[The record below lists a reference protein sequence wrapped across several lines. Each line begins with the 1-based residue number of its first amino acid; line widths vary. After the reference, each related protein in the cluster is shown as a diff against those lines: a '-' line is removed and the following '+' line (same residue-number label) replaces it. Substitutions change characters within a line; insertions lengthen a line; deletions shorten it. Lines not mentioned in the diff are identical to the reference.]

1 MKLNHLNLCVNNLSE
16 AVTLFTDI
24 FGFELAD
31 QKGDVIAVMKDES
44 GFTLVLSRLA
54 TLEGG
59 IPTYPEGFHVGFYV
73 DTKEEV
79 DQFCFRLMSAGLT
92 NKESSPK
99 SMRDGYTLYFKAL
112 DGILF
117 EVTSFAV

>member
-1 MKLNHLNLCVNNLSE
+1 MKLNHLNLCVNNMSE
-16 AVTLFTDI
+16 AVTFFANI
-24 FGFELAD
+24 FGLELAD
-31 QKGDVIAVMKDES
+31 QKGDAIAVMKDEV

-54 TLEGG
+54 TLGG
-59 IPTYPEGFHVGFYV
+59 EIPTYPEGFHVGFHV

-79 DQFCFRLMSAGLT
+79 DQFCLRLMAAGLAGE
-92 NKESSPK
+92 ESSPK
-99 SMRDGYTLYFKAL
+99 SMRGGYTLYFKAL